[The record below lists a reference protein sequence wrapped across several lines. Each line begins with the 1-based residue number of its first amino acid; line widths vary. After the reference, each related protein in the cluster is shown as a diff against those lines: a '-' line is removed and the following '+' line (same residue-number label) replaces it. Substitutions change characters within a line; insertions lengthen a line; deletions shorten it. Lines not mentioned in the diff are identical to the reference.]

1 MKAAIQERLHQ
12 LAFAEE
18 EEGMAEEKAAEEE
31 AVEEKAA
38 EEEAAEE
45 KAAEEKA
52 EEEVEEG
59 CLCDSDEEVANMFR
73 LCCFLLLGIQEET

>member
-18 EEGMAEEKAAEEE
+18 EEGRAEK
-31 AVEEKAA
+31 KAA

-45 KAAEEKA
+45 NAEG
-52 EEEVEEG
+52 EVEEG
-59 CLCDSDEEVANMFR
+59 C
-73 LCCFLLLGIQEET
+73 

>member
-18 EEGMAEEKAAEEE
+18 EEGMAQEKAAEEK
-31 AVEEKAA
+31 AAEEKAA

-45 KAAEEKA
+45 NADGGKT

-59 CLCDSDEEVANMFR
+59 C
-73 LCCFLLLGIQEET
+73 

>member
-18 EEGMAEEKAAEEE
+18 EEGMAEEKAAEE
-31 AVEEKAA
+31 KADGG
-38 EEEAAEE
+38 
-45 KAAEEKA
+45 KA

-59 CLCDSDEEVANMFR
+59 CWSDSDEEVANMFR

>member
-1 MKAAIQERLHQ
+1 MKAAIQEHWHQ

-18 EEGMAEEKAAEEE
+18 EEVMAGEKAA
-31 AVEEKAA
+31 EEKAA

-45 KAAEEKA
+45 NADGGKT

-59 CLCDSDEEVANMFR
+59 C
-73 LCCFLLLGIQEET
+73 

>member
-1 MKAAIQERLHQ
+1 MEAAIQEHLHQ

-18 EEGMAEEKAAEEE
+18 EEGMAQEKAAEEKAAEEI
-31 AVEEKAA
+31 AA

-45 KAAEEKA
+45 KAGGGKA

-59 CLCDSDEEVANMFR
+59 C
-73 LCCFLLLGIQEET
+73 

>member
-1 MKAAIQERLHQ
+1 MKAAIQEHLHQ

-18 EEGMAEEKAAEEE
+18 EEGRAEEKAAEEK
-31 AVEEKAA
+31 AAEEKAA

-45 KAAEEKA
+45 NADGGKT

-59 CLCDSDEEVANMFR
+59 C
-73 LCCFLLLGIQEET
+73 